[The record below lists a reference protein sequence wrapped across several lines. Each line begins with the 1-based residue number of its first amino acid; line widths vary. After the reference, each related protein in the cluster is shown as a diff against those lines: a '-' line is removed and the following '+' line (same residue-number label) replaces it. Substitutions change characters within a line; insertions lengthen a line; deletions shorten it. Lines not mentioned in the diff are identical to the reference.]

1 MYNLGEQFKFN
12 YDKAK
17 SDPKTI
23 IKGNKFRITVLSE
36 MLIRLEYNE
45 NGIFEDRPTVKTIN
59 RNFEVPKF
67 SAREENGVLIIQTKK
82 FQLFYNKEKPFIGTK
97 MNATANLKINL
108 LGTDKEWYYNHPEV
122 RNYKSPDL
130 TDDKDNMGF
139 VKSLFSL
146 DGFVSFDDSKSNVI
160 NEDGTLFE
168 RDKDNIDTY
177 VFLYGKDFQ
186 VGLKDYF
193 NLTGRPA
200 LIPRYA
206 LGNWWSRN
214 MSYDDKSLSNLI
226 DSFEK
231 KEIPLSILLLNHD
244 WHIRKFDKNDKLHT
258 GFTFNTERYKNPNE
272 LINSLHMKGIRI
284 GLSINPEEGI
294 YPYETYYEKAK
305 EYLQTDKDG
314 IIPFNAFDPK
324 TLDVYLKFLIHPL
337 DNLGVDFYYT
347 DFEKVKDRNFHFS
360 LNHYHFYDMMRDYK
374 RRPMIFSKNSGDMM
388 HRYPVVYAG
397 KSNVSWET
405 LKKIPF
411 INGAAANSGV
421 SFWSHDIGGYYKG
434 AEDNELYTRFVQ
446 LGTFSPILKFGSD
459 DGKYYKREPWK
470 WSVKTYE
477 IVKEYLNLRHRMIP
491 YLYTESYNYHME
503 GIPLI
508 TPIYHKIP
516 DLIDDELYR
525 NQYYLGSQ
533 LFVSPITNKKDYVMN
548 RSIHRIF
555 IPEGTW
561 YDFVTG
567 KKFPGGKKYVA
578 FFKDN
583 EYPVFAK
590 EGAIIVFGDN
600 HEINDTTPPSKLE
613 VHIFPGKSNSY
624 NLYEDDGLSDLY
636 KKGFFIKTNIDYNYL
651 PSNYTVIIRAVEGKT
666 GIIPPLRNYKFRFRN
681 TKESKDVAVYLKDIK
696 ISHRSYVDGQDFIVE
711 VTNVDTLQQLTINCK
726 GKDIEI
732 DAIRIINEEI
742 ESILSD
748 LQIETEMKEKIDE
761 IFFSE
766 LSIKKKR
773 IEIRKLKTKGLESK
787 FVKLF
792 LKLLE
797 YINSM

>member
-1 MYNLGEQFKFN
+1 MYNLGEQFKFKSE
-12 YDKAK
+12 KAIAN
-17 SDPKTI
+17 PKVT
-23 IKGNKFRITVLSE
+23 IKGNKYRITVLSDI
-36 MLIRLEYNE
+36 LIRLEYSE
-45 NGIFEDRPTVKTIN
+45 TGTFEDRPTTKVIN
-59 RNFEVPKF
+59 RNFDVPDF
-67 SAREENGVLIIQTKK
+67 SAKEENNVLIIETNSFK
-82 FQLFYNKEKPFIGTK
+82 LFYNKEKPFIGTK
-97 MNATANLKINL
+97 MKATANLKIDL
-108 LGTDKEWYYNHPEV
+108 LGTDKEWYYGHPEARV
-122 RNYKSPDL
+122 YKSPDL
-130 TDDKDNMGF
+130 TDEKDNMKY

-146 DGFVSFDDSKSNVI
+146 DGFVSFDDSKSPII
-160 NEDGTLFE
+160 NEDGTITE
-168 RDKDNIDTY
+168 REGKSVDTY
-177 VFLYGKDFQ
+177 VLLYGKDFNN
-186 VGLKDYF
+186 GLKNYF
-193 NLTGRPA
+193 DVTGKPA

-214 MSYDDKSLSNLI
+214 TSYDDASLNDLI
-226 DSFEK
+226 MKFEK

-244 WHIRKFDKNDKLHT
+244 WHLRKYDKKDKLYT
-258 GFTFNTERYKNPNE
+258 GFTFNSLKYKDPKE

-294 YPYETYYEKAK
+294 YPYDSQYEKAR
-305 EYLQTDKDG
+305 EYLTTDKSG
-314 IIPFNAFDPK
+314 VIPFNVLDPK
-324 TLDVYLKFLIHPL
+324 ILDVYLKFFIHPL
-337 DNLGVDFYYT
+337 DNLGVDFYFT
-347 DFEKVKDRNFHFS
+347 DFEKIKDRNMHFN

-374 RRPMIFSKNSGDMM
+374 RRPMILSKNSGDIM

-397 KSNVSWET
+397 KSTVSWET

-411 INGAAANSGV
+411 MNGSASNMGV
-421 SFWSHDIGGYYKG
+421 SFWSHDIGGYHKG

-446 LGTFSPILKFGSD
+446 LGTFSPILKFGAD
-459 DGKYYKREPWK
+459 AGKYYKREPWR

-477 IVKEYLNLRHRMIP
+477 IVKYYLNLRHRLIP
-491 YLYTESYNYHME
+491 YLYTEAYNYHVN
-503 GIPLI
+503 GVPLI

-533 LFVSPITNKKDYVMN
+533 LFISPITNKKDYVMN

-555 IPEGTW
+555 MPQGTW

-578 FFKDN
+578 FFKDD

-590 EGAIIVFGDN
+590 EGSILVFGDN

-624 NLYEDDGLSDLY
+624 TLYEDDGLSDLY

-651 PSNYTVIIRAVEGKT
+651 PSNYTVIVRAIEGKT

-681 TKESKDVAVYLKDIK
+681 TKESKDVAVYLKDVK
-696 ISHRSYVDGQDFIVE
+696 ISHKSYVDGQDFIVE
-711 VTNVDTLQQLTINCK
+711 VKNVDTLQQLTINCK

-748 LQIETEMKEKIDE
+748 LQIETEMKEKIDG

-766 LSIKKKR
+766 LPIKKKR
-773 IEIRKLKTKGLESK
+773 IEVRKLKNKGLESK

-797 YINSM
+797 YINAM